1 MERIYDFEQN
11 TPPILNERILL
22 AELSR
27 RKLRRQTALIVVAGI
42 LFQIVVAVLGYSA
55 LDWYP
60 LISVLCMTYVIIS
73 TISCGALA
81 VACAQK
87 GGIAA

>member
-60 LISVLCMTYVIIS
+60 LLSVFCITFNIIS
-73 TISCGALA
+73 IISCGALA
-81 VACAQK
+81 VACAGK

>member
-11 TPPILNERILL
+11 TPPTLNERMLQ
-22 AELSR
+22 AELNR
-27 RKLRRQTALIVVAGI
+27 RKLRWQTALLVVAGI

-60 LISVLCMTYVIIS
+60 LISMFCMTYVIIS

-81 VACAQK
+81 VACARK
-87 GGIAA
+87 GGIVA

>member
-27 RKLRRQTALIVVAGI
+27 RKLRRQTALIVAAGI

-87 GGIAA
+87 GGITA